1 MRDYTKDKLKLSEYS
16 RYTSRELDEIFELS
30 EDCPLVPKFDEE
42 SGLKYVTVNNFFK
55 RPDYVIDF
63 LKTIPSEDR
72 TKSITEDRF
81 TYMSS
86 NAPGFQQPLES
97 KLVAQLGDAIYNLG
111 KETGLHKYERN
122 QCSMEYYTNTCYP
135 GMKACQNNWLPHIDP
150 FSIACNMYLTQCN
163 NTGTSF
169 FRFVTTEGKKYYN
182 SVQLSRSRRACM
194 EYQENFEEEKRK
206 AHTRNPIE
214 GTDLGDWVYYTGD
227 SDDAPLPK
235 FERYHYIKAERNMC
249 SMYRG
254 ARWHG
259 ITYDAD
265 NETDIRYSLVGIIR

>member
-30 EDCPLVPKFDEE
+30 EDCPLVPKFDEA

-97 KLVAQLGDAIYNLG
+97 KLVMQLGDNIFNLG
-111 KETGLHKYERN
+111 TV
-122 QCSMEYYTNTCYP
+122 SYTHLT
-135 GMKACQNNWLPHIDP
+135 LP
-150 FSIACNMYLTQCN
+150 
-163 NTGTSF
+163 
-169 FRFVTTEGKKYYN
+169 TTPY
-182 SVQLSRSRRACM
+182 V
-194 EYQENFEEEKRK
+194 
-206 AHTRNPIE
+206 
-214 GTDLGDWVYYTGD
+214 
-227 SDDAPLPK
+227 
-235 FERYHYIKAERNMC
+235 
-249 SMYRG
+249 
-254 ARWHG
+254 
-259 ITYDAD
+259 
-265 NETDIRYSLVGIIR
+265 